1 MESRVRKEINNS
13 GAMRKPKRAA
23 NMSAFHA
30 SRKKKLL
37 TERERE
43 GQRERGR
50 DMGGAIQACFSV
62 IQPKS

>member
-43 GQRERGR
+43 GKRDKESVGGTWEGR
-50 DMGGAIQACFSV
+50 FRPV
-62 IQPKS
+62 FL